1 MIELSTRLKNDHIYL
16 FSLCRTYVCVW
27 RHTCATSFVPV
38 SWRLHNFQESDLTFH
53 HVRPGVKLRSLGLA
67 TDLLAC
73 IDISGA
79 LETHIIGTERFL
91 WLSSLLWI
99 YLIKITISNF
109 KFKEKKRTFCCGNS
123 LSPIKAVHRP
133 RESIK
138 MSGF

>member
-1 MIELSTRLKNDHIYL
+1 MIELYTRLKNDHIYL

-38 SWRLHNFQESDLTFH
+38 SWRLHNFQESDLTFS
-53 HVRPGVKLRSLGLA
+53 PFILGIKLRSLGLA

-73 IDISGA
+73 IDILGA

-99 YLIKITISNF
+99 YLIKIMIWNF
-109 KFKEKKRTFCCGNS
+109 KIQGEKKNS
-123 LSPIKAVHRP
+123 LLWELSQP
-133 RESIK
+133 
-138 MSGF
+138 